1 MERDLLR
8 VTCLDKIRSEDE
20 ICKKFEACIVE
31 HNVDLVGYAF
41 AFQVPEQVPD
51 LLGVVDDDSLFGS
64 STEAFSLSAL

>member
-20 ICKKFEACIVE
+20 ICKIFEAGIVE

-41 AFQVPEQVPD
+41 ALQAPEQVPD
-51 LLGVVDDDSLFGS
+51 LLGVVDDDSVFGS
-64 STEAFSLSAL
+64 STEVFPLSAL